1 MFGSFSLDMIFTS
14 FRKSFLEKQGRG
26 GGMPSGGPAASLLPL
41 RSSTHPR
48 VHTDSLVP
56 QTLPLCWFPSCV
68 SLDRSPLFT
77 ASPPFFQTPPWSSP
91 GILGGIWP

>member
-26 GGMPSGGPAASLLPL
+26 GGMLSGGRAASLLPL

-56 QTLPLCWFPSCV
+56 RHSPSVGFHHV
-68 SLDRSPLFT
+68 SL
-77 ASPPFFQTPPWSSP
+77 
-91 GILGGIWP
+91 